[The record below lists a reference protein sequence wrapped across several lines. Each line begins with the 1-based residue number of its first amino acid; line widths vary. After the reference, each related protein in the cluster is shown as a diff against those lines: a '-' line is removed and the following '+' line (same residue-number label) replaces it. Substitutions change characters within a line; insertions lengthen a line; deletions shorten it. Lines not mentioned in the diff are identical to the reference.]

1 MNGLGKKLALAG
13 VVIFGVS
20 ACTDPSRLNGT
31 GENENTTA
39 GAIIGGIAGAIAG
52 RSVSG
57 DGDKTK
63 GTIIGAVVGAG
74 AGTLIGQKLDQ
85 QAADLRRDL
94 GNDQVQIV
102 NTGTQLVVTMPQDIL
117 FAVGSSALR
126 SDLQRDLGAVA
137 GNLMAY
143 PDSRVQVIG
152 HTDNTGDAGY
162 NLGLSR
168 DRAQAVTNV
177 LLSNGVPS
185 YRLQPIGRG
194 EDQPVAT
201 NLTPEGRALNRRVE
215 LVITPNGA

>member
-31 GENENTTA
+31 GKNENTTA

-117 FAVGSSALR
+117 FSVGSSALR

-143 PDSRVQVIG
+143 PDSRVKVIG

-168 DRAQAVTNV
+168 DRAQAVTSV